1 MTHTTLNWE
10 RTLADAGMRVT
21 RQRAT
26 VLDAVCAAGGHTPIG
41 DILLRARKL
50 DPTIDLSTIYRALKV
65 FQDLGIVLTATAS
78 DGEVFYEIRH
88 QEPHHHLI
96 CRMCGN
102 EISVSG
108 EIVAAMAEQ
117 IATVHGFVIEPDH
130 LVLWGTCARCRSQE

>member
-10 RTLADAGMRVT
+10 RTLAGAGMRVT

-26 VLDAVCAAGGHTPIG
+26 VLDAVCGAGGHTPIG

-78 DGEVFYEIRH
+78 DGELFYEIRH

-96 CRMCGN
+96 CRTCAS

-108 EIVAAMAEQ
+108 EIVATMTKQ
-117 IATVHGFVIEPDH
+117 IEEAHGFTIEPDH
-130 LVLWGTCARCRSQE
+130 LVLWGTCTSCKAS